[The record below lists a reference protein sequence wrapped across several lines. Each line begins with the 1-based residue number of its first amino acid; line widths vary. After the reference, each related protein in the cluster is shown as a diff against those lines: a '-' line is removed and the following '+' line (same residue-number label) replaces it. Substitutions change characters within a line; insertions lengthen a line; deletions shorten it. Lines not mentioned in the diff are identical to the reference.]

1 MQDMQMK
8 SFITILKEHNRGSK
22 VKAKIS
28 YSVGSLFLNLFVG
41 RYVLLQD
48 KCYLNFFPL
57 NVINT
62 ILDTAIA

>member
-1 MQDMQMK
+1 M
-8 SFITILKEHNRGSK
+8 KEHNRGSK